1 MGTASPTLMLID
13 DYVLICNKLVERFCI
28 KQNLIFD
35 GWVGNEDGGIA
46 GFASQYFFNISDIIL
61 DLKNKQSKGFIL
73 EWQSDGVDYNMF
85 NEKQEYI
92 NYKSY
97 ISGLRYNDLKNNG

>member
-1 MGTASPTLMLID
+1 MAKRSQTK
-13 DYVLICNKLVERFCI
+13 VLLDNYDAVCNDIVTKFSN
-28 KQNLIFD
+28 KQGLEFD
-35 GWVGNEDGGIA
+35 GWVADEVGGIA
-46 GFASQYFFNISDIIL
+46 GFALQYFFNISDIIL
-61 DLKNKQSKGFIL
+61 DLKTKQPKGFIL

-97 ISGLRYNDLKNNG
+97 ISGLRYKDLKK